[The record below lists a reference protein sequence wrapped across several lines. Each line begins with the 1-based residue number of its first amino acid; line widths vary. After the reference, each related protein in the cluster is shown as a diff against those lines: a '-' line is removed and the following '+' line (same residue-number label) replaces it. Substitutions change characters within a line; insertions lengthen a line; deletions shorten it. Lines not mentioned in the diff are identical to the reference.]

1 MASFER
7 EYSVRGFHV
16 FRDVWTPFEGEILD
30 TTREHNNPY
39 DKYAVAVKKGQITVG
54 HVPREISKTVAFFI
68 KHGGIVVCKVMSSQ
82 HRHSEIAG
90 GLEIP
95 CMIRFT
101 ADRAMIERLKSLL

>member
-16 FRDVWTPFEGEILD
+16 FRDIWTPLEGEILD

-54 HVPREISKTVAFFI
+54 HVPCEISKTVAFFI
-68 KHGGIVVCKVMSSQ
+68 KHGGIVVCKVISSQ
-82 HRHSEIAG
+82 HRHSEMGGGG
-90 GLEIP
+90 GL
-95 CMIRFT
+95 RN
-101 ADRAMIERLKSLL
+101 SLHDQIYGR